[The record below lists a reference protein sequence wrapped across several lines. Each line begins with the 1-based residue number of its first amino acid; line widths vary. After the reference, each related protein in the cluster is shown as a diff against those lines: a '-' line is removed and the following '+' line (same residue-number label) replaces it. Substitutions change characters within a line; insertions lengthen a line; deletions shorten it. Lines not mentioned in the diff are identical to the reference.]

1 MKEMVGTNKIL
12 AHPERVAAYLKGEPI
27 YPVTLELGLTA
38 RCNRS
43 CEGCPSRLGNET
55 MELDLPRI
63 RPLLAFLAGHT
74 RGLIVTGGEPT
85 ISPIFADLLEQA
97 KTTYG
102 FEEIVVVSNGSRLDD
117 PTVSSALL
125 QHASAVRVSLYDWAE
140 ESLDRLRPMLERIRS
155 LRDQA
160 DRAGSRLLIGC
171 SALMT
176 TSRSALLEP
185 VAEAVWKAG
194 AHFLYVHPICMSG
207 THEGYVEREQQ
218 RHVLSAVQ
226 AARSRFHDRLQLYY
240 IPHRFDSSPIA
251 FEGYHAAHFIWVI
264 AADAHRYV
272 ATEVKYRPAFDLG
285 ALGEIP
291 LPEWL
296 SGAETRGLIAAVRSD
311 DFLAQGGR
319 NRGLFYNTLLEDL
332 LQKKPHQQEDLCAD
346 SFLLPHII

>member
-1 MKEMVGTNKIL
+1 MQDMVGINKIL
-12 AHPERVAAYLKGEPI
+12 AHPQRVAAYLKGEPI
-27 YPVTLELGLTA
+27 YPLTLELGLTA

-43 CEGCPSRLGNET
+43 CEGCPSRLGDET
-55 MELDLPRI
+55 MELDLLRI
-63 RPLLAFLAGHT
+63 QPLLAFLAGHT

-85 ISPIFADLLEQA
+85 ISPIFAELLEQA

-117 PTVSSALL
+117 PTASSALL
-125 QHASAVRVSLYDWAE
+125 RHASAVRVSLYDWAE
-140 ESLDRLRPMLERIRS
+140 DSLDRLTPMLERIRS

-160 DRAGSRLLIGC
+160 DRVGSGLLIGC

-176 TSRSALLEP
+176 TSRASLLEP

-207 THEGYVEREQQ
+207 THEGYMEREHQQ
-218 RHVLSAVQ
+218 HVLSALE
-226 AARSRFHDRLQLYY
+226 ATRSRYQGRLQLYY

-251 FEGYHAAHFIWVI
+251 FQGYHAAHFIWVI

-291 LPEWL
+291 LSEWL
-296 SGAETRGLIAAVRSD
+296 RGTRTKGLIAAVKSD

-319 NRGLFYNTLLEDL
+319 NRGLFYNTLLQDL
-332 LQKKPHQQEDLCAD
+332 LKKKPHQQEDLCTE